1 MKRWLR
7 HHRYALR
14 VAVRRLFGHGLSSLA
29 NILVIALML
38 VVPLLGAAALQS
50 AQPLIRQL
58 AVTPELTL
66 FLTPGLDA
74 EAQQAL
80 QTRIRTEAA
89 EQVAQVRLISATQAM
104 DQLRA
109 DPTWAQAFDA
119 LPANPLPDTLIVTLK
134 DTDAPTRVASAL
146 MQAWQQW
153 PGVDRVQLDSDWVR
167 RLESL
172 LALLRTGLTLLS
184 GAVLVVVLATVFNT
198 VRLQALTQREE
209 IAAARLV
216 GATEPFVRRPFLYVG
231 ALTGLAAGLLAWL
244 LAGLALIPLNRML
257 ERFTHTYG
265 LEWALH
271 LPALPD
277 LLAAG
282 ALIVLLGAVAAR
294 LSVTPH
300 TRF

>member
-1 MKRWLR
+1 
-7 HHRYALR
+7 
-14 VAVRRLFGHGLSSLA
+14 
-29 NILVIALML
+29 
-38 VVPLLGAAALQS
+38 
-50 AQPLIRQL
+50 
-58 AVTPELTL
+58 
-66 FLTPGLDA
+66 
-74 EAQQAL
+74 
-80 QTRIRTEAA
+80 
-89 EQVAQVRLISATQAM
+89 
-104 DQLRA
+104 
-109 DPTWAQAFDA
+109 
-119 LPANPLPDTLIVTLK
+119 
-134 DTDAPTRVASAL
+134 
-146 MQAWQQW
+146 
-153 PGVDRVQLDSDWVR
+153 QLDSDWVR